1 MAEEREERAGGP
13 KAIRPVESSRP
24 ATWSFDV
31 AATLPCIVAP
41 LEMTLLDAFR
51 QCGFA
56 IGDPAV
62 DAVRNQASQIVYL
75 KLQHLAAHMF
85 APAGVLEDAA
95 SKVACRLMTNGP
107 RVPRPNDP
115 STDAAVVRYL
125 RRSLKNGLIDHYR
138 RQARQVPVDVEQI
151 GTPAEAD
158 RSSPADAEREAARGE
173 LRNAVTRLFDDIV
186 PRIAARLRAG
196 ADASFTAAIETR
208 RRIAL
213 GQLTCDQAVAQA
225 SGVVD
230 KQTRNRFDQQQC
242 RALKRLHDAVEP
254 LALEL
259 GLNPLQAAALDEVFQ
274 AMKDMELDWPSDK
287 DA

>member
-1 MAEEREERAGGP
+1 MAGEREERAGGP
-13 KAIRPVESSRP
+13 KAIRPVEPSRP
-24 ATWSFDV
+24 ATWSFDAG
-31 AATLPCIVAP
+31 AALPCAVASP
-41 LEMTLLDAFR
+41 EMTVLDAFR

-75 KLQHLAAHMF
+75 KLQHLAAHMS

-107 RVPRPNDP
+107 RVPRPKDP
-115 STDAAVVRYL
+115 TTDAAVVRYL

-138 RQARQVPVDVEQI
+138 RQARHVPVDVERI
-151 GTPAEAD
+151 GTPAEPD
-158 RSSPADAEREAARGE
+158 RSRPADAELEAARDE
-173 LRNAVTRLFDDIV
+173 LRHAVTRLFAEIV
-186 PRIAARLRAG
+186 PRVAARLRAG
-196 ADASFTAAIETR
+196 ADGTFTAAIETR

-213 GQLTCDQAVAQA
+213 GQLTCDQAVAEA
-225 SGVVD
+225 SGAVD

-242 RALKRLHDAVEP
+242 RALRRLHDALPP
-254 LALEL
+254 LVLEL
-259 GLNPLQAAALDEVFQ
+259 GLDTVQAAAVDEVFQ
-274 AMKDMELDWPSDK
+274 ALKDMELDWPSDK